1 VPKKARMGFVTHTYM
16 IKKRIFAVIVLLA
29 GLTLGWAVFRG
40 QKPNPPKLIAKFP
53 FHLGLDLSGGTHL
66 LYTADVSKLTASQ
79 IDESMNALR
88 DVIERRVNLFGVG
101 EPIVQVQTG
110 SFGSGGDHRLSV
122 ELPGITD
129 IGQAVQMIGQTPFLE
144 FRVQSNEPQKLV
156 VGADGAATIDPNGN
170 FVATELNGKYLK
182 SAQLTFNSST
192 GEPIVNLNF
201 NDEGSKLFE
210 KITKENIGK
219 TVAIYLDGQVISA
232 PVVREAITGGQAQIS
247 GKFTPEEGKI
257 LVGRLNSGALPV
269 PISLISTETI
279 GATLGE
285 QALNSGVKAAFIGF
299 LIIAL
304 FLIIWYRL
312 PGFIAVLA
320 LGIYVS
326 ITLALY
332 KLIPV
337 TLSTAGIAGFIISIG
352 MAVDANILI
361 FERFKEE
368 RKLGRTTRDAIEA
381 GFKRAWLSIRDA
393 NTASLIIAVI
403 LFWFGSSLIKG
414 FALTFGL
421 GVIVSLISAIGITRL
436 FLRALPTFENSKV
449 GRFLFSNGFTQ

>member
-1 VPKKARMGFVTHTYM
+1 M
-16 IKKRIFAVIVLLA
+16 IKKRIFAVVILVL
-29 GLTLGWAVFRG
+29 GLGLGWSILRSEQV
-40 QKPNPPKLIAKFP
+40 NPPKALAQFP

-66 LYTADVSKLTASQ
+66 LYSADVSKLTPSQ
-79 IDESMNALR
+79 VNDSMEALR
-88 DVIERRVNLFGVG
+88 DVIERRINAFGVG

-110 SFGSGGDHRLSV
+110 SFGSGGEHRLSI
-122 ELPGITD
+122 ELPGVTEIS
-129 IGQAVQMIGQTPFLE
+129 QAIEMIGQTPFLE
-144 FRVQSNEPQKLV
+144 FRIQSDAPQQVTVDENGNATLS
-156 VGADGAATIDPNGN
+156 ADGG
-170 FVATELNGKYLK
+170 FVATELTGKYLK
-182 SAQLTFNSST
+182 SAQLVFNQTT
-192 GEPIVNLNF
+192 GEPIINLNF
-201 NDEGSKLFE
+201 NDEGAKLFE
-210 KITKENIGK
+210 EITRANVGK

-232 PVVREAITGGQAQIS
+232 PVVREAISGGQAQIS
-247 GKFTPEEGKI
+247 GEFTPTEGRE

-285 QALNSGVKAAFIGF
+285 QAMKDGINAALIGF

-304 FLIIWYRL
+304 FLIAWYRL
-312 PGFIAVLA
+312 PGLVATLA
-320 LGIYVS
+320 LTIYVA

-368 RKLGRTTRDAIEA
+368 RRLGHGVRDALNA
-381 GFKRAWLSIRDA
+381 GFSRAWLSIRDA
-393 NTASLIIAVI
+393 NTASIIIAII

-421 GVIVSLISAIGITRL
+421 GIIISLFSAIVVTRL
-436 FLRALPTFENSKV
+436 FLGALPTLENTKV
-449 GRFLFSNGFTQ
+449 GRFLFSSGFIK